1 MPPSDNGKW
10 TCIPTVLFQSADH
23 SKRLKT
29 LVTSTH
35 SLTHWRHRLPWGSVS
50 CSAMLWQLGVL
61 DSKQPPSYYWMTCST
76 SWATTANCT
85 ERTFH
90 TSYSKPQAERGPLE
104 NAAHLSHTGPFHTF
118 FSRREYS
125 NQFYFYF
132 YFYLLLFFKAGILSL
147 YSTSPS
153 MWRLQRRNGRTV
165 SFRLWSTI
173 GGSKRRGDV
182 CGNG

>member
-23 SKRLKT
+23 SKRLTT

-90 TSYSKPQAERGPLE
+90 TLYSKPQAERGPLE
-104 NAAHLSHTGPFHTF
+104 NAAHFSHTGPFHTV
-118 FSRREYS
+118 FSRQEYWA
-125 NQFYFYF
+125 FTPPRHPCEGYRGGM
-132 YFYLLLFFKAGILSL
+132 AGQCHSA
-147 YSTSPS
+147 SDPPS
-153 MWRLQRRNGRTV
+153 EVVRGEAMSVWMDKLEAWDRNVMFLCR
-165 SFRLWSTI
+165 SRSD
-173 GGSKRRGDV
+173 K
-182 CGNG
+182 